1 MDNIYSHGEYQNV
14 KLRKRKKYK
23 LIDIVC
29 CIVEFSLEGIL
40 CKKETGRNID
50 MGKNV
55 YKCNQAWDILYQ
67 VMYVYLALSNKDT
80 EYRTYSIK
88 YERII
93 ILTVLLH

>member
-1 MDNIYSHGEYQNV
+1 
-14 KLRKRKKYK
+14 
-23 LIDIVC
+23 
-29 CIVEFSLEGIL
+29 
-40 CKKETGRNID
+40 

-55 YKCNQAWDILYQ
+55 YYFNQAWDILYQ
-67 VMYVYLALSNKDT
+67 IMYVYIVLSNKDT